1 MNRLRNYPK
10 KVERKERMPEN
21 RCTFR
26 ESNFCLLIF
35 EPMTKQ
41 AILQLSL
48 EKVNHRMKELEILLD
63 ELHASM
69 EDETKSSAGDKHETA
84 RAMVQLEQE
93 KLSKQLNEFVQMK
106 GILTQI
112 NPTVKHLHV
121 GMGSLVETSEGWYFL
136 SVGLGLLSGDDK
148 LVFALNPQA
157 PIGLQLKGKKVGDE
171 VEFGGR
177 KMIVLSVC

>member
-10 KVERKERMPEN
+10 KVERKELKLEN
-21 RCTFR
+21 KSTFH
-26 ESNFCLLIF
+26 ESNLCLLNF
-35 EPMTKQ
+35 GSMTKQ

-48 EKVNHRMKELEILLD
+48 EKVNHRMKELEVLLD

-93 KLSKQLNEFVQMK
+93 KLSKQLNEFVHMK

-112 NPTVKHLHV
+112 NPTVKHLQV

-136 SVGLGLLSGDDK
+136 SVGLGQISIDDK
-148 LVFALNPQA
+148 RVFALNPQA
-157 PIGLQLKGKKVGDE
+157 PIGQQLKGKKVGDE
-171 VEFGGR
+171 VAFGGR
-177 KMIVLSVC
+177 KMIVLSVF

>member
-1 MNRLRNYPK
+1 
-10 KVERKERMPEN
+10 
-21 RCTFR
+21 
-26 ESNFCLLIF
+26 
-35 EPMTKQ
+35 MTKQ

-63 ELHASM
+63 QLHVSM

-93 KLSKQLNEFVQMK
+93 KLSKQLHEFVQMR

-112 NPTVKHLHV
+112 NPTVKHLQV

-136 SVGLGLLSGDDK
+136 SVGLGQLLIDDK
-148 LVFALNPQA
+148 RVFALNPQA

-171 VEFGGR
+171 VVFGGR
-177 KMIVLSVC
+177 KMIVLSVY

>member
-1 MNRLRNYPK
+1 MRKYPK
-10 KVERKERMPEN
+10 KVERKELKLEN
-21 RCTFR
+21 NRTFH

-35 EPMTKQ
+35 DPMTKQ

-63 ELHASM
+63 ELHVSM

-93 KLSKQLNEFVQMK
+93 KLSKQLHEFIQMK

-112 NPTVKHLHV
+112 NPTVKHVQV
-121 GMGSLVETSEGWYFL
+121 GMGSLVETSEGWFFL

-148 LVFALNPQA
+148 PVFALNPQA

-177 KMIVLSVC
+177 KIYVNAIL

>member
-1 MNRLRNYPK
+1 MNRLRKYPK
-10 KVERKERMPEN
+10 KVERKELKLEN
-21 RCTFR
+21 KRTFH

-35 EPMTKQ
+35 DPMTKQ

-63 ELHASM
+63 ELHVSM

-93 KLSKQLNEFVQMK
+93 KLSKQLHEFVQMRA
-106 GILTQI
+106 ILTQI
-112 NPTVKHLHV
+112 NPTLKHIQV

-136 SVGLGLLSGDDK
+136 SVGLGQLSVDDK
-148 LVFALNPQA
+148 PVFALNPQA
-157 PIGLQLKGKKVGDE
+157 PIGQQLQGKKVGDE
-171 VEFGGR
+171 VAFGGR
-177 KMIVLSVC
+177 KILINGIL